1 MRQLSQLTISKY
13 SVLQIAKHA
22 SRYHDRAGLDLYRF
36 DFAYGTVY
44 ETTGRNS
51 YVPFISLYESSYNRM
66 MIIQLLESIYEA
78 SK

>member
-1 MRQLSQLTISKY
+1 MRKLSQSTINNY

-51 YVPFISLYESSYNRM
+51 YVPFMSLYESSYNHM